1 MRQPTCSKSA
11 DSSRCPACQGV
22 LPASEPRVAIA
33 NVQQAVL
40 LPPRYA
46 ASQSML
52 GAVQAS
58 QAVPRHAPI
67 YGDQSSAPRASFLQA
82 LDSVRPA
89 SEVTHC
95 KGPRAAAEPQK
106 GVPVRTQAESRFNHV
121 AVFSFDMSA
130 FEVSNNAPIAN
141 DDDDVAEDHAP
152 PRPCPGAFGEHAER
166 QITVDG
172 DAPESH
178 QLLAGSQQRYC
189 DACKVAV
196 SGDLNWQQHIEGEKH
211 LRLMNHVAGFAMLRG
226 SEQHN
231 CKVCNVLVSG
241 NDNWRIHIEGEKHLR
256 KQLAAAVSAPCPSH
270 GVILSQALNLIRQ
283 SPPGAQYVLRLMLYR
298 DQWRSQCRAARHGRR
313 AHAENGPTSS
323 PLRRLQ

>member
-1 MRQPTCSKSA
+1 MLLLSPTSRQPTCNKLYSCHQA
-11 DSSRCPACQGV
+11 M
-22 LPASEPRVAIA
+22 PRVCQSWRCTAA
-33 NVQQAVL
+33 KPCRVP
-40 LPPRYA
+40 LPPLA
-46 ASQSML
+46 TEVPHHVQVLCEPSPLCKSV
-52 GAVQAS
+52 GAL
-58 QAVPRHAPI
+58 APTT
-67 YGDQSSAPRASFLQA
+67 
-82 LDSVRPA
+82 RPA
-89 SEVTHC
+89 SDV
-95 KGPRAAAEPQK
+95 PAAASR
-106 GVPVRTQAESRFNHV
+106 VPCHGV
-121 AVFSFDMSA
+121 AVHTTPKAQTQKRPREESVQPCGCFSFDMSA
-130 FEVSNNAPIAN
+130 FELSNNAPIAN

-152 PRPCPGAFGEHAER
+152 PRPCPGAFGERAEN
-166 QITVDG
+166 
-172 DAPESH
+172 APQSH
-178 QLLAGSQQRYC
+178 QLIGGSQQRYC

-196 SGDLNWQQHIEGEKH
+196 SGDSNWQQHIEGEKH

>member
-1 MRQPTCSKSA
+1 MPK
-11 DSSRCPACQGV
+11 V
-22 LPASEPRVAIA
+22 
-33 NVQQAVL
+33 
-40 LPPRYA
+40 
-46 ASQSML
+46 
-52 GAVQAS
+52 AVQGS

-89 SEVTHC
+89 SEVPTAR
-95 KGPRAAAEPQK
+95 GRGAAAEPQK
-106 GVPVRTQAESRFNHV
+106 RPREDSSGESVQPRGC
-121 AVFSFDMSA
+121 FSFDMSA

-152 PRPCPGAFGEHAER
+152 PRPCPGADSENMRKG
-166 QITVDG
+166 ITVDG

-196 SGDLNWQQHIEGEKH
+196 SGDLNWQQHIEGDKH
-211 LRLMNHVAGFAMLRG
+211 LRLMDHAAGFAMLRG

-241 NDNWRIHIEGEKHLR
+241 DDNWRIHIEGVQHLR
-256 KQLAAAVSAPCPSH
+256 KQLAAAGSAPCRSH
-270 GVILSQALNLIRQ
+270 GAILSQALNLIRQ
-283 SPPGAQYVLRLMLYR
+283 SPPGAQYVCDLCSTVISGAPNAEQHVTGGAHMRKTAQRVHHCAVCNEVATGDPAYEQHLRSLH
-298 DQWRSQCRAARHGRR
+298 ARY
-313 AHAENGPTSS
+313 
-323 PLRRLQ
+323 